1 VEGNRFLIKKHL
13 HCSHAAVLIGAV
25 CAAIEIYEGVKLKNR

>member
-1 VEGNRFLIKKHL
+1 MWKEKVSSLKNI
-13 HCSHAAVLIGAV
+13 CSHAAVLIGAV